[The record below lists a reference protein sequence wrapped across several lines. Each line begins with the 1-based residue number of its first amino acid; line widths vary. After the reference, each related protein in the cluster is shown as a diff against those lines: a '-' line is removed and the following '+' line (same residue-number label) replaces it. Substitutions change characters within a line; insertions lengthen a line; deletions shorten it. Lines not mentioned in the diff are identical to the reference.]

1 MSNPGYPDGN
11 RFWHLGMAHKGEG
24 MNAHSNQGFAL
35 PLFILCVCGLLGI
48 LVDLDHLAIPT
59 QQILTLLSGGI
70 PSYAGRPAHIP
81 CVVVS
86 GLVWFVANALVLRLL
101 CKYMAMKRK

>member
-1 MSNPGYPDGN
+1 
-11 RFWHLGMAHKGEG
+11 
-24 MNAHSNQGFAL
+24 MNDYRDKGFAL
-35 PLFILCVCGLLGI
+35 PLFILCVCGVLGI
-48 LVDLDHLAIPT
+48 LIDVDHLAIPT

-70 PSYAGRPAHIP
+70 PSYAGRPAHIL

-101 CKYMAMKRK
+101 YKYMGMKNG